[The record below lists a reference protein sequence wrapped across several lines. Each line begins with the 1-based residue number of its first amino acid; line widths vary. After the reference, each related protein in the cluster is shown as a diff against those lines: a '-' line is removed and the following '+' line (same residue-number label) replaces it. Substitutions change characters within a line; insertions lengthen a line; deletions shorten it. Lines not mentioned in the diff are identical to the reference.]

1 MEFVPQLGQ
10 RYFIKE
16 DVVVGRGYQSLF
28 SVSLPDIPQEALE
41 KGYLNIVCAR
51 TSVNKFP
58 AQVVTPLL
66 ISSN

>member
-1 MEFVPQLGQ
+1 MEFVPRLGQ

-16 DVVVGRGYQSLF
+16 DVVGRGYQSLF
-28 SVSLPDIPQEALE
+28 SVSLPDIPQEAFE
-41 KGYLNIVCAR
+41 KGYLSIVCAR